1 MSSSLTDS
9 AALAASAVVPAA
21 AAVVPGTA
29 STPDDIDIRQRSPI
43 KRLLPQTMFG
53 RSLRLIMLPL
63 ILVQFVAITVSYG
76 RHWETVSRRLAIDVA
91 GDIGLTIE
99 AIKFTDNQVEL
110 TRLLENASSLTF
122 IDFSLER
129 GASLPAPE
137 PPGWSL
143 FEDQLRPALNVWVA
157 RPYRIDPNSEP
168 RDIRVQVQLLQGVLT
183 ADVPRKRLYT
193 STTYI
198 FVLW

>member
-29 STPDDIDIRQRSPI
+29 STPDDIDIRQRSWI

-53 RSLRLIMLPL
+53 RSLLLIVLPL
-63 ILVQFVAITVSYG
+63 VLVQFVAIAVFYG

-99 AIKFTDNQVEL
+99 AMKFTDNQVEL

-168 RDIRVQVQLLQGVLT
+168 RGEGGRLTRRQLLPAAAAIGT
-183 ADVPRKRLYT
+183 FRAC
-193 STTYI
+193 
-198 FVLW
+198 